1 MNDRYEELEITDL
14 AFDGKS
20 VAHRDGKV
28 VFLKGGLPGE
38 TVRARIT
45 RRKPRYDEGVVEEII
60 SRSDMRIPSICSHF
74 DECGGCTWQDLK
86 YEHQLAFK
94 KKQVTDCIE
103 RLGGLK
109 TVLIEDVIGSVELFN
124 YRNKMEYSF
133 HARPEGGFTLG
144 LHRRGHFDQI
154 FDLDA
159 CHLQSPLSNNIVTW
173 VRDYVKQ
180 EGIPVYDVRN
190 HTGYMRFLVIRT
202 GKRTGQ
208 TMVNLVTNYGD
219 FPNPTQLVDRMRE
232 AFPDV
237 TTIIHSQNGQKSNI
251 ATGEIE
257 HILFGPGSIEERIFE
272 RRFRIRAN
280 SFFQTNSLQA
290 EALYRTAFD
299 MLEPQQSDTVL
310 DLYCGTGSIGLLI
323 SEYVSEVTGVEL
335 VGDAVKIARENAAL
349 NGIENI
355 SFFEG
360 DVKDFLKSPDVIGQ
374 MFSVIIVDPPRAGL
388 HPKALKRLLELLPP
402 KLLYISCN
410 PATFARDAKTLVEAG
425 YDLPKVQPVDMFPQT
440 MHIEVVGLFH
450 HV

>member
-1 MNDRYEELEITDL
+1 MNDKYEELEITDL

-60 SRSDMRIPSICSHF
+60 TRSEMRIPAVCSHF
-74 DECGGCTWQDLK
+74 EECGGCTWQDLG

-103 RLGGLK
+103 RIGGLNN
-109 TVLIEDVIGSVELFN
+109 VLIEDVIGSVELLN
-124 YRNKMEYSF
+124 YRNKMEFSF
-133 HARPEGGFTLG
+133 HVQPESDFTLG

-154 FDLDA
+154 FNLDA
-159 CHLQSPLSNNIVTW
+159 CHLQSSLSNDIVAW
-173 VRDYVKQ
+173 VRDYVKK

-219 FPNPTQLVDRMRE
+219 FPNPTQLVESMRK
-232 AFPDV
+232 AFPDI

-257 HILFGPGSIEERIFE
+257 HILFGPGSIEERMFE

-299 MLEPQQSDTVL
+299 MLEPQQTDSVL

-323 SEYVSEVTGVEL
+323 SDYVSEVTGVEL
-335 VGDAVKIARENAAL
+335 VGDAVRIARENAAL
-349 NGIENI
+349 NEIENVL
-355 SFFEG
+355 FFEG
-360 DVKDFLKSPDVIGQ
+360 DVKDFLASPDVIGQ
-374 MFSVIIVDPPRAGL
+374 IFSVVIVDPPRAGL

-410 PATFARDAKTLVEAG
+410 PSTFARDAKALVEAG

-440 MHIEVVGLFH
+440 MHIELVGLFH

>member
-1 MNDRYEELEITDL
+1 MDDKFEELEITDL

-45 RRKPRYDEGVVEEII
+45 RRKPRYDEGVVDEII
-60 SRSDMRIPSICSHF
+60 VRSDMRIPAVCTHF

-103 RLGGLK
+103 RIGGLK
-109 TVLIEDVIGSVELFN
+109 TTLIEDVIGSVELFN

-133 HARPEGGFTLG
+133 HVQPDGDFTLG

-159 CHLQSPLSNNIVTW
+159 CHLQSPLSNNIVAW

-208 TMVNLVTNYGD
+208 TMVNLVTNYGE
-219 FPNPTQLVDRMRE
+219 FPNPTGLVAAMRE
-232 AFPDV
+232 AFPDI
-237 TTIIHSQNGQKSNI
+237 TTIIHNQNGQKSNI

-257 HILFGPGSIEERIFE
+257 QVLFGPGSIEERLFE

-299 MLEPQQSDTVL
+299 LLEPQQSDSVL
-310 DLYCGTGSIGLLI
+310 DLYCGTGSIGLLL
-323 SEYVSEVTGVEL
+323 SEYVADVTGVEL
-335 VGDAVKIARENAAL
+335 VGDAVRIARENAAL

-360 DVKDFLKSPDVIGQ
+360 DVKDYLASPDVIGQ
-374 MFSVIIVDPPRAGL
+374 NFSVVVIDPPRAGL
-388 HPKALKRLLELLPP
+388 HPKALRRLLELLPP

-410 PATFARDAKTLVEAG
+410 PSTFARDAKTLVEAG
-425 YDLPKVQPVDMFPQT
+425 YDLPKVRPVDMFPQT